1 MWRQGRRV
9 PHHLYRQKS
18 TSAAPSTLP
27 WPDGDEPIAMFIH
40 PDDAKRAVDAV
51 ARVAELEAEVER
63 LAKAAEARGGNVSPR
78 ELRAALTEGTDR

>member
-1 MWRQGRRV
+1 
-9 PHHLYRQKS
+9 
-18 TSAAPSTLP
+18 
-27 WPDGDEPIAMFIH
+27 MFIH